1 MCHGCWAVLL
11 HVLPTRFACSGLGGF
26 GFTVSRSSLRSF
38 WVAIALGV
46 AVGAVVAVVVVVV
59 AAAVAVAV
67 EVEVVVL

>member
-46 AVGAVVAVVVVVV
+46 VGAVVAVVVVVV